1 MASPI
6 IKLKRSAVAGKRP
19 TLANLPLG
27 EIALNTYDG
36 KLFVR
41 QDTSGVG
48 IATTVRTVNPWSENF
63 VSGGEHSIYYDG
75 GNVGIG
81 TDNPTAKLD
90 IVGGVN
96 ASGIITATESNIAFF
111 TTKNYSRSWPYADW
125 SNSQQ
130 GVTLQS
136 TGRNI
141 IIQAGGAQ
149 TTRSYVSLTNGGGVW
164 IGGGTGD
171 PEGVN
176 IEAGSGDVKI
186 TGGNV
191 GINSTAPTEKLDV
204 AGTIKTE
211 QLNVTGLSTFVG
223 DANFDNATLYVDSTN
238 NRIGV
243 GLNNPA
249 VPLHMFGSYPTLK
262 IQNTNTTQF
271 ASASIDLQG
280 PAGDE
285 RYTKI
290 LHGNSNTGG
299 TETYFQIE
307 QYDSSGSYVKKIAQ
321 YSYQYDYWDFLP
333 AGTRRLRVDT
343 SGIDVTGHTETDTLN
358 VSGLSTFVSNVSF
371 ASSALFGDADKILL
385 GDDDDLQIFHD
396 GNSWIRNTN
405 AASNFF
411 VTSALGLQL
420 RVNSS
425 EIALNAV
432 ANGATE
438 LFYNNAEKL
447 ETTSSG
453 INVTGHTETDT
464 LNVSGVSTLTNN
476 VHIPNGDIGIGTD
489 DTSLGKAVFY
499 GTGSGNGQG
508 PILSLVRDSTTPAS
522 NDRIGTLQFYGKDSS
537 DNTVKYKSVYARI
550 VDPTAG
556 SVTGQLCI
564 GTDTS
569 TSGRQ
574 VVIDADGSVGIGTDD
589 ITEKLHVVGNVRS
602 TGVITATSFYGDGSN
617 LTGITA
623 DAAVGVQTSGGYV
636 GSGVTAFSFE
646 GNAVGNVTVPSSG
659 ISTINI
665 NATTALSRTVTNV
678 TPTQDQTDFTVS
690 YQVGF
695 IDVYLNG
702 VLLSGSDFTATN
714 GTSVS
719 ISTSLSTTDNVDFIA
734 YEGVSAGVVDGVNRW
749 TSVGSS
755 IYNNNSGNVGIG
767 TEKPN
772 SKLQVFGGIVAG
784 DATSGTNSSGFSIF
798 RPYDS
803 TPRTIAIVEDDT
815 KLRIGGGAWDS
826 IIFRTA
832 PLNKARVAITST
844 GNVGLG
850 GTEEPTQILQI
861 AGNNS
866 SRTIQYGDNST
877 GYFISRTDVNRGGAD
892 QALHIHDFRWNGT
905 SVARIKGLTGDDTIN
920 KDNGV
925 LTFETTNGA
934 GLAERVRITST
945 GDVGIGVTNPDEL
958 LEVAGNIKLG
968 ASSGTAEF
976 YTDLPELRI
985 GVDKNNNNSDSDITF
1000 YTNNSEKVRINNDG
1014 DVGIGTSVPSRKL
1027 HIYDA
1032 SGDAQVRI
1040 ESVAS
1045 GTDAKLDLLANSTG
1059 VSQIRFGD
1067 EASVNVGFIVYTH
1080 SDDTLAFRTNGVN
1093 NRMLLDSSGN
1103 LGIGSASPGS
1113 RLHVFSAEPEV
1124 ILVERS
1130 SNANAAIQYTNTDG
1144 SMYAGLTS
1152 NAESWAVDDDNNL
1165 GTAPMFCVLRS
1176 NGNVGI
1182 NSSIPGEALDVNG
1195 NVKAV
1200 DFNSTSGHQ
1209 VKR

>member
-75 GNVGIG
+75 GKVGIG
-81 TDNPTAKLD
+81 TDNPTNAALH
-90 IVGGVN
+90 VEGRNFALGGPGYN
-96 ASGIITATESNIAFF
+96 SSGESNLYLGDYNAPANNTYDPNIRVGTRDEFQFEIESDYGNGTRSNNVFF
-111 TTKNYSRSWPYADW
+111 ASPTSVGLNIYGDSNSPGTIFYYNYSRTAADQYLYF
-125 SNSQQ
+125 SANSKYLWFD
-130 GVTLQS
+130 GD
-136 TGRNI
+136 TGRLGIN
-141 IIQAGGAQ
+141 
-149 TTRSYVSLTNGGGVW
+149 RSS
-164 IGGGTGD
+164 
-171 PEGVN
+171 
-176 IEAGSGDVKI
+176 GSGWSD
-186 TGGNV
+186 T
-191 GINSTAPTEKLDV
+191 LDV
-204 AGTIKTE
+204 NGSAKVNGDLT
-211 QLNVTGLSTFVG
+211 VTGLSTF
-223 DANFDNATLYVDSTN
+223 TN
-238 NRIGV
+238 NVHIPNGDVGIGTDTNLTAKLTVGNIENTSVTDKGATAFKTLNSTGGV
-243 GLNNPA
+243 GEAAIYLEEQS
-249 VPLHMFGSYPTLK
+249 GSEGWYLK
-262 IQNTNTTQF
+262 VN
-271 ASASIDLQG
+271 SSGDLQFNDSG
-280 PAGDE
+280 VSD
-285 RYTKI
+285 RITFQD
-290 LHGNSNTGG
+290 GG
-299 TETYFQIE
+299 KVGI
-307 QYDSSGSYVKKIAQ
+307 GSEIPQAK
-321 YSYQYDYWDFLP
+321 L
-333 AGTRRLRVDT
+333 
-343 SGIDVTGHTETDTLN
+343 DVNGTLN
-358 VSGLSTFVSNVSF
+358 VTGVSTLTGNVSF

-464 LNVSGVSTLTNN
+464 LNVSGLTTFTSTVEITPSSDVNALVIDQSN
-476 VHIPNGDIGIGTD
+476 VIGGGATYPHITLKSGGPQTIDFRDSSN
-489 DTSLGKAVFY
+489 
-499 GTGSGNGQG
+499 GNGLKIAYRTT
-508 PILSLVRDSTTPAS
+508 PNELRVENSEDSTTHFLV
-522 NDRIGTLQFYGKDSS
+522 DRDDGRVELRYGGSKKFE
-537 DNTVKYKSVYARI
+537 T
-550 VDPTAG
+550 TADG
-556 SVTGQLCI
+556 AIVTGIL
-564 GTDTS
+564 
-569 TSGRQ
+569 
-574 VVIDADGSVGIGTDD
+574 
-589 ITEKLHVVGNVRS
+589 
-602 TGVITATSFYGDGSN
+602 TASSFYGDGSN

-714 GTSVS
+714 GTLVS

-772 SKLQVFGGIVAG
+772 
-784 DATSGTNSSGFSIF
+784 
-798 RPYDS
+798 
-803 TPRTIAIVEDDT
+803 
-815 KLRIGGGAWDS
+815 
-826 IIFRTA
+826 
-832 PLNKARVAITST
+832 
-844 GNVGLG
+844 
-850 GTEEPTQILQI
+850 
-861 AGNNS
+861 
-866 SRTIQYGDNST
+866 
-877 GYFISRTDVNRGGAD
+877 
-892 QALHIHDFRWNGT
+892 
-905 SVARIKGLTGDDTIN
+905 
-920 KDNGV
+920 
-925 LTFETTNGA
+925 
-934 GLAERVRITST
+934 
-945 GDVGIGVTNPDEL
+945 EL

-968 ASSGTAEF
+968 SSSGTAEF

-1000 YTNNSEKVRINNDG
+1000 YTNNSEKVRIANDG
-1014 DVGIGTSVPSRKL
+1014 DVGIGTSVPSRQL

-1103 LGIGSASPGS
+1103 LGIGSAAPGS
-1113 RLHVFSAEPEV
+1113 RLHVFSTEPEV

-1130 SNANAAIQYTNTDG
+1130 SNNNSAIEYKNTDG

-1200 DFNSTSGHQ
+1200 DFNSTSDIKLKDKVRKISKPLSKLDKIRGVSFEWKETKQ
-1209 VKR
+1209 KSMGVVAQEVEKVIPDLVRGDETKTVNYNGLIGLLIECVKEQQIRIDQLEKKLGQL

>member
-75 GNVGIG
+75 GSVGIG
-81 TDNPTAKLD
+81 TDNPT
-90 IVGGVN
+90 N
-96 ASGIITATESNIAFF
+96 AAT
-111 TTKNYSRSWPYADW
+111 
-125 SNSQQ
+125 
-130 GVTLQS
+130 
-136 TGRNI
+136 
-141 IIQAGGAQ
+141 
-149 TTRSYVSLTNGGGVW
+149 
-164 IGGGTGD
+164 
-171 PEGVN
+171 
-176 IEAGSGDVKI
+176 
-186 TGGNV
+186 
-191 GINSTAPTEKLDV
+191 LDV
-204 AGTIKTE
+204 NGSAKVNGDLT
-211 QLNVTGLSTFVG
+211 VT
-223 DANFDNATLYVDSTN
+223 
-238 NRIGV
+238 
-243 GLNNPA
+243 
-249 VPLHMFGSYPTLK
+249 
-262 IQNTNTTQF
+262 
-271 ASASIDLQG
+271 
-280 PAGDE
+280 
-285 RYTKI
+285 
-290 LHGNSNTGG
+290 
-299 TETYFQIE
+299 
-307 QYDSSGSYVKKIAQ
+307 
-321 YSYQYDYWDFLP
+321 
-333 AGTRRLRVDT
+333 
-343 SGIDVTGHTETDTLN
+343 
-358 VSGLSTFVSNVSF
+358 
-371 ASSALFGDADKILL
+371 
-385 GDDDDLQIFHD
+385 
-396 GNSWIRNTN
+396 
-405 AASNFF
+405 
-411 VTSALGLQL
+411 
-420 RVNSS
+420 
-425 EIALNAV
+425 
-432 ANGATE
+432 
-438 LFYNNAEKL
+438 
-447 ETTSSG
+447 
-453 INVTGHTETDT
+453 
-464 LNVSGVSTLTNN
+464 GVSTLTNN
-476 VHIPNGDIGIGTD
+476 VHIPNGAIGIGTD

-550 VDPTAG
+550 VDPTSG

-574 VVIDADGSVGIGTDD
+574 VIIDADGSVGIGTDD

-646 GNAVGNVTVPSSG
+646 GTAVGNVTVPSSG

-784 DATSGTNSSGFSIF
+784 DATSGTSSSGFSIF

-803 TPRTIAIVEDDT
+803 TPKTFAIVEDDT

-826 IIFRTA
+826 INFRTA
-832 PLNKARVAITST
+832 PSNDVRVAITST

-861 AGNNS
+861 AGNGNT
-866 SRTIQYGDNST
+866 RTIQYGDNSI
-877 GYFISRTDVNRGGAD
+877 GYFISNTNVNRTSAD
-892 QALHIHDFRWNGT
+892 QIIHTHQFRWDDT
-905 SVARIKGLTGDDTIN
+905 KVAEIRALTGNHLGD
-920 KDNGV
+920 KDAGY
-925 LTFETTNGA
+925 LTFWTRV
-934 GLAERVRITST
+934 AEGGDTQERLRINDL
-945 GDVGIGVTNPDEL
+945 GRVGIGAENPDEL

-985 GVDKNNNNSDSDITF
+985 GVDKNNNDSDSDITF
-1000 YTNNSEKVRINNDG
+1000 YTNNSEKVRIANDG
-1014 DVGIGTSVPSRKL
+1014 DVGIGTSVPSRQL

-1040 ESVAS
+1040 ESFAS
-1045 GTDAKLDLLANSTG
+1045 GTDARLDLLANSTG
-1059 VSQIRFGD
+1059 VSQIRLGD
-1067 EASVNVGFIVYTH
+1067 EAAANAGTITYTH
-1080 SDDTLAFRTNGVN
+1080 SDNTLAFRTNEVN
-1093 NRMLLDSSGN
+1093 QRMLLDSSGN
-1103 LGIGSASPGS
+1103 LGIGSAAPGS
-1113 RLHVFSAEPEV
+1113 RLHVFSSEPEV

-1130 SNANAAIQYTNTDG
+1130 NNANAAIQYTNTDG
-1144 SMYAGLTS
+1144 TMYAGLTS

-1165 GTAPMFCVLRS
+1165 GSEPMFCVLRS

-1200 DFNSTSGHQ
+1200 DFNSTSDIKLKDKVRKISKPLSKLDKIRGVSFEWKETKQ
-1209 VKR
+1209 KSMGVVAQEVEKVIPDLVRGDETKTVNYNGLIGLLIECVKEQQIRIDQLEQKLGQL